1 MFKLKGVV
9 PPLITPFK
17 ENGDLDL
24 KSLEK
29 LLDFLKDKT
38 NGLYICG
45 SYGSGPMMTLEERK
59 LVAETCM
66 ACIGDKIPV
75 VVHTGTACTR
85 ETVDLTRHAED
96 TGCHAAAAV
105 GPYYFHHDAAD
116 VIAFYGAMRRS
127 VNPDFPIY
135 VYHNPKFSGYEISLD
150 TMRKL
155 VDLGI
160 NGIKDATFNIL
171 TFANYMRE
179 FSQNGLDVVLGT
191 ESMWAS
197 ARALGAEAY
206 IPGLGNAFPEICE
219 KMWREGMNND
229 TAACRETQ
237 FKVNALRDVMYLAR
251 STQLAVYAMLEI
263 RNVVCAYPR
272 APFMPASREEK
283 EAIRSALQ
291 QLEVL

>member
-9 PPLITPFK
+9 PPLITPFQ

-24 KSLEK
+24 ESLEI

-45 SYGSGPMMTLEERK
+45 SYGSGPMMTLAERK

-85 ETVDLTRHAED
+85 ETVDLTRHAEEI
-96 TGCHAAAAV
+96 GCQAAAAV

-116 VIAFYGAMRRS
+116 VISFYGAMRRS

-135 VYHNPKFSGYEISLD
+135 VYHNPAFSGYEISLD

-155 VDLGI
+155 ADLGI

-171 TFANYMRE
+171 TFASYMRE
-179 FSQNGLDVVLGT
+179 FSQDGLDVVLGT

-219 KMWREGMNND
+219 KLWREGMNND

-251 STQLAVYAMLEI
+251 STQLAVYAMLDI

-272 APFMPASREEK
+272 APFIPASHEEK